1 MVPQRQT
8 ERKKERK
15 KKRKRKEKNRREERR
30 GNPSDLPLIY
40 YQKGQIFPGGSAPLT
55 PR

>member
-15 KKRKRKEKNRREERR
+15 KEEKEKNRREERR

-40 YQKGQIFPGGSAPLT
+40 YQIIKKAKFFRGAP
-55 PR
+55 PP